1 MIHSPIHLIKQA
13 SDRIRS
19 DEQLNR
25 IVYNTSWLFADRI
38 IRMGLGVIIVIFLAR
53 YLGPEQFGIYNY
65 AIAFVALFTAFSSLG
80 LDSIVVRD
88 IVRSPEKKD
97 EILGTSLVLKLTAS
111 IVTFRADYINN
122 IYPTS
127 R

>member
-97 EILGTSLVLKLTAS
+97 EILGTSLVLKLHRKYCN
-111 IVTFRADYINN
+111 FRADYINN